1 MRKVIGVFG
10 IELKRLRRDRS
21 ALRGPRQK
29 GFGIVQQITDIL
41 QPVGQTGAARNVDAP
56 LFHQLQSSL
65 QLFFPLVQLG
75 RALFQ
80 HAGDGLQLLFKAL
93 KLLPAFLDFLLC
105 MTEFQLGGFD
115 FFLALTDV
123 RFEDFPNAV
132 NTDHGPCVG
141 QGFQRRDH
149 GVNNGPVFLAVAVF
163 RGALDADAC
172 LHKSALQAF
181 AVEGVL
187 LYEDIRRDRNHVAE
201 MVRSVENPRDFKVM
215 LRKRVHIHDRIT
227 VDREALA
234 DGEPEI
240 LGQIPFHG
248 AFAGLF
254 RHAALQQHRKGYIL
268 RQGNN
273 RDRGFPVVKV
283 EPGVNLPDRL
293 RLSDARDRADLL
305 QILVGHEHGGCD
317 LHIPKLTVIE
327 EEQRVLLER
336 RGGVG
341 DTQISHGGQKPDH
354 YD

>member
-1 MRKVIGVFG
+1 MLKSIGIFF
-10 IELKRLRRDRS
+10 IERKRLGRDHS
-21 ALRGPRQK
+21 AVYGPVHK
-29 GFGIVQQITDIL
+29 CVGVIQQDLDIL

-56 LFHQLQSSL
+56 LFHQLQSGL

-248 AFAGLF
+248 ALAGLF
-254 RHAALQQHRKGYIL
+254 RHAALQQHRKGHFL
-268 RQGNN
+268 RQGKN

-293 RLSDARDRADLL
+293 RLADARDRADLL

>member
-41 QPVGQTGAARNVDAP
+41 QPVRKTGAARNADSP
-56 LFHQLQSSL
+56 LLHQLQSGL
-65 QLFFPLVQLG
+65 QLFFALVQLR
-75 RALFQ
+75 RAILQ
-80 HAGDGLQLLFKAL
+80 QAGNRLQLLFKAL
-93 KLLPAFLDFLLC
+93 KPLPAFLNLLLC
-105 MTEFQLGGFD
+105 MTELQLGGFD